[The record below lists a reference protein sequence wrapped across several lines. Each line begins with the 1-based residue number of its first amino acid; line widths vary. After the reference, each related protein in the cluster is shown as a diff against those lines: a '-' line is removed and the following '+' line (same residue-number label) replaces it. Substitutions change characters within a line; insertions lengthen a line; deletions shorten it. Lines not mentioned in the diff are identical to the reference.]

1 MGATPT
7 GERQAEVSDL
17 RLCLVRM
24 YANGR
29 ELNKRIEL
37 PVGENGKPYLP
48 HSTYERWC
56 RELGV
61 ERGDTII
68 IL

>member
-1 MGATPT
+1 MSAT
-7 GERQAEVSDL
+7 
-17 RLCLVRM
+17 RLVLVCM
-24 YANGR
+24 SGGGR
-29 ELNKRIEL
+29 EINKMIEL

-61 ERGDTII
+61 GPGMTVTIGCGR
-68 IL
+68 